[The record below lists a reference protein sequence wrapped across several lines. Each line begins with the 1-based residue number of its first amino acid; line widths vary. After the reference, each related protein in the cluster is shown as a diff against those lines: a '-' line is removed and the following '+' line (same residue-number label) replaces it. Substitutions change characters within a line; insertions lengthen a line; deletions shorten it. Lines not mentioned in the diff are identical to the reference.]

1 MAKKEKFNLS
11 TTQGLNVDYRSD
23 TTRKGFNERGVYK
36 GAINVQ
42 RSPLDALDILL
53 AFINISSI
61 LIPSIIVIHFVFN
74 FVKEL

>member
-11 TTQGLNVDYRSD
+11 TTQGLNVDYRID
-23 TTRKGFNERGVYK
+23 TTRQGFNERGVYK

-53 AFINISSI
+53 APTINSCTPLKYS
-61 LIPSIIVIHFVFN
+61 
-74 FVKEL
+74 ET